1 MKKIIISMAFVL
13 TLYCVSNAQTS
24 YNLELEKAAAE
35 IAKKITVSGK
45 TSVAV
50 LDFEN
55 SNNQI
60 SELGSWLASVFT
72 THLENNSNNAFA
84 VKNRT
89 DIEKAIQQIKSESG
103 SGAYD
108 SKTIQRLGEISG
120 SDVIVYGAITL
131 MDDEI
136 TVNIRT
142 KNISLNSTIGGV
154 LVSFTATDGMRTKYD
169 NYIESK
175 TTPSGSVSPAT
186 IRSGSGEGSERS
198 SKDPNCKEKDT
209 GDYCF
214 TNQKSMM
221 VEINYRRENATQ
233 TQSIGYY
240 GGTRYLTITVE
251 PGQTSCIYELKSGVY
266 SYTYK
271 DPTKL
276 VHTGYSVSY
285 GGDDTTSATISGQFL
300 VERCK
305 SKLFII
311 K

>member
-1 MKKIIISMAFVL
+1 MISMVCIL
-13 TLYCVSNAQTS
+13 ILYSVSKAQSS
-24 YNLELEKAAAE
+24 YNLELEKAATE
-35 IAKKITVSGK
+35 IAKKITASGK

-72 THLENNSNNAFA
+72 THLENNSNNSFA

-120 SDVIVYGAITL
+120 SDVIIYGQITL

-154 LVSFTATDGMRTKYD
+154 LVSFTATEGMRTKYD
-169 NYIESK
+169 NYMESN
-175 TTPSGSVSPAT
+175 TSPSGNGSSTST
-186 IRSGSGEGSERS
+186 ISSGSGEGSERP
-198 SKDPNCKEKDT
+198 SKNPNCKEKDT

-214 TNQKSMM
+214 TNKKSMM
-221 VEINYRRENATQ
+221 VEIYYKKENATQ
-233 TQSIGYY
+233 TQSLGFY
-240 GGTRYLTITVE
+240 GGSQILTITVE

-266 SYTYK
+266 TYTYK
-271 DPTKL
+271 DPSKR
-276 VHTGYSVSY
+276 VHTGYSATY

-300 VERCK
+300 VEKCK
-305 SKLFII
+305 SKIFII